1 VIGRTVSH
9 YRILE
14 RLGEG
19 GMGTVYLAEDLR
31 LERRVALKFLP
42 AEVAADPERLARF
55 RREAKAVARVNH
67 PGIVT
72 LHAVEEH
79 DGEPFIVLEHVEGE
93 TLDRLMERHGLSLDR
108 FFEIACSVADALR
121 AAHEQGIVHR
131 DLKPS
136 NVMVTKSG
144 QVKVLDFGLARV
156 DGEDTPVAPDAA
168 TELVTGSR
176 VVLGTVPYMSPE
188 QARGLRADA
197 RSDVFSL
204 GIVLYEMATGARP
217 FGGRSSVEILS
228 AILRDSP
235 PPLRARWDGLPDRLA
250 RIVHR
255 CLEKDPAERYASSLE
270 LSLELRRLRDELAA
284 GARESAPARA
294 ASVHERVDPRAP
306 TEIGDPPGGFAS
318 PTANGEREGGAERAA
333 VRLRR
338 WPLAAAVLAA
348 LLVAGAL
355 FLRQRPA
362 PAVVA
367 TARESP
373 TPPATTLAVLPF
385 SNLRPDPETDFLGYA
400 LADQVIGALTYVRN
414 LGVRPASSVRKYQHG
429 NYELS
434 QVRGELGVTHAVA
447 GNYLQQGDVMRL
459 TVELVELASGDTVW
473 REPFE
478 VAYVDVF
485 ELQDEVANRLLARLE
500 VSFTAAERE
509 RMRSDVSRDPQA
521 YQLYL
526 RALAVSEDAD
536 GNRAAS
542 EMLHRS
548 LALDPDFAPAWLA
561 LGRRTQLRAYWD
573 LGGLDAHAEAKRQLL
588 TALEKNPQL
597 LDAMAALTL
606 LYTDAGETDL
616 ALRTALAMR
625 EINANSAEGWFAYG
639 YVMRYAG
646 LIDESVRAMDRA
658 LALDP
663 TNRMFRSTGWTYVLA
678 GRYDDAIRAFRLGSS
693 GVATAWEGEI
703 ALRRGQLEEAR
714 SRLARA
720 AEEDPDGIVGLW
732 AGSILAAV
740 DGDRERGLRAARTW
754 EAANLPDGEGWYFLA
769 GLFCLHG
776 EIDHCVELL
785 EAAVDRGF
793 FAHRAMLDSR
803 FFEPAADHPRFR
815 EVLEK
820 ARRKHE
826 AFRSRH
832 FPEDDGASR

>member
-42 AEVAADPERLARF
+42 VDFAADPERLARF

-93 TLDRLMERHGLSLDR
+93 TLDQLIEPRGLPLSR
-108 FFEIACSVADALR
+108 FFEIACAVADAVR
-121 AAHEQGIVHR
+121 AAHAHGIVHR

-136 NVMVTKSG
+136 NVMVTTEG
-144 QVKVLDFGLARV
+144 QVKVLDFGLARL
-156 DGEDTPVAPDAA
+156 DGEEAPVVADAA
-168 TELVTGSR
+168 TELLTGSR

-204 GIVLYEMATGARP
+204 GIVLYEMATGERP
-217 FGGRSSVEILS
+217 FGGASSVETLTS
-228 AILRDSP
+228 ILRDAP
-235 PPLRARWDGLPDRLA
+235 PPLRARRGELPNRLA
-250 RIVHR
+250 GIVHR
-255 CLEKDPAERYASSLE
+255 CLEKEPAARFASALE
-270 LSLELRRLRDELAA
+270 LSNELHRLRDELVAA
-284 GARESAPARA
+284 ARSTPSDA
-294 ASVHERVDPRAP
+294 AVDPRAP
-306 TEIGDPPGGFAS
+306 TEIGDAPGRIAS
-318 PTANGEREGGAERAA
+318 RETSGPSGRARWLTAVGARQWWIAA
-333 VRLRR
+333 GALV
-338 WPLAAAVLAA
+338 V

-355 FLRQRPA
+355 LWRQRSV
-362 PAVVA
+362 PAVVDA
-367 TARESP
+367 AGESSVV
-373 TPPATTLAVLPF
+373 PATTLAVLPF
-385 SNLRPDPETDFLGYA
+385 SNLRPDPQTDFLGYA

-429 NYELS
+429 NYELA
-434 QVRGELGVTHAVA
+434 QVRSELGATHAVA
-447 GNYLQQGDVMRL
+447 GNYLQEGGTMRL
-459 TVELVELASGDTVW
+459 TVELVDLASGETVW
-473 REPFE
+473 REPIE
-478 VAYVDVF
+478 VAYRDVF
-485 ELQDEVANRLLARLE
+485 ELQDEVAKRLLARLE
-500 VSFTAAERE
+500 ISFTAAERE
-509 RMRSDVSRDPQA
+509 RMQADVSRDPEA

-526 RALAVSEDAD
+526 RALAYSEDAD
-536 GNRAAS
+536 GHRAAS
-542 EMLHRS
+542 ELLRRS

-573 LGGLDAHAEAKRQLL
+573 LGGPDVHEEAKRQLL

-606 LYTDAGETDL
+606 IHTDAGETDL
-616 ALRTALAMR
+616 AMRNALAMR
-625 EINANSAEGWFAYG
+625 EVNANSAEAWFAYG
-639 YVMRYAG
+639 YVMRFAG
-646 LIDESVRAMDRA
+646 LIEESVQAMDRA

-663 TNRMFRSTGWTYVLA
+663 TNRMFRSAGWTYVLA
-678 GRYDDAIRAFRLGSS
+678 GRYDDAIRAFRLGSP

-703 ALRRGQLEEAR
+703 ALRRGQLDVAR
-714 SRLARA
+714 AKLSQAA
-720 AEEDPDGIVGLW
+720 AEEPDGIVGLW
-732 AGSILAAV
+732 AAAILAAV

-769 GLFCLHG
+769 GLYCIHG
-776 EIDHCVELL
+776 ELDRCVELL
-785 EAAVDRGF
+785 DAAVDRGF
-793 FAHRAMLDSR
+793 FAYPVMVDNR
-803 FFEPAADHPRFR
+803 FLNPARGHPRYD

-826 AFRSRH
+826 AFRARYL
-832 FPEDDGASR
+832 GAPRLETTR